1 MTQTSPDLLVD
12 QLTLE
17 EQVALLSGEDFW
29 SLPAI
34 PRPGIGKM
42 RVTDGPNGARGS
54 GSLIGGV
61 TAAAF
66 PVGISIGATWDV
78 DLAGR
83 IGKALA
89 EEVKSKGAHASLA
102 PTVNIQRSV
111 TNGRNFECYSEDPE
125 LTADLAVAMIAGLQG
140 EGIAATVK
148 HFAGNESEIE
158 RTTISSEVDE
168 RSLREIYL
176 RPFEEAVKRA
186 GVWGIMSSYN
196 KVNGTYAAENH
207 WLLTQVLRQDWGYDG
222 IVMSDWFGSRTTAPT
237 VNAGLDLEMPGPTRD
252 RGPKL
257 VAAVE
262 RGEVSREMVR
272 ERALNVLRWMAR
284 TGGLEATG
292 DWQERADVRPDHS
305 ALIREAGA
313 AGTVLLTNDGILP
326 LTPGTGRIAVIGP
339 NAKVAQ
345 IMGGGS
351 SQLNPHY
358 QVTPW
363 EALVRTEGESRLTF
377 APGCTNH
384 RWEPV
389 LAGPIA
395 VDYFDND
402 TLTGPAVHREVID
415 SALTF
420 WIHPVAGGRV
430 DAARFSARMTGTF
443 TPEVDGR
450 HVLGV
455 HSAGL
460 SRVFVDGTLVADAW
474 TGWTKGRTFFEE
486 GCDEVTGEVTLT
498 AGHPHRIEIEFATKA
513 PENLVVFGVRVGMS
527 RPLGDAEIAEAAAA
541 ARQAETAVLFVGRSG
556 EWDTEGSD
564 LQGIALPGRQDDLI
578 AAVCAANARTVVV
591 LQTGGPVEM
600 PWLSRTAAVLQ
611 AWYPGQEC
619 GNAIADVLYGRSDP
633 GGRLPQTFPLRWQDN
648 PTHSQDP
655 EVYPG
660 LDGRVRYEEGLMI
673 GYRHYDR
680 TGIVPLFPFGHG
692 LSYTS
697 FALSDVTVHPLD
709 AGARVT
715 VRVANTGRRRGSTV
729 VQLYLGEAAAPVLR
743 PIRELKGF
751 AKVALDPGATTE
763 VAIDLTARDFA
774 WFDVTAQ
781 GWTVTGGTYT
791 ASVGFS
797 ASDIRAEVTLRQDR
811 RQLPV

>member
-1 MTQTSPDLLVD
+1 MTLPPIDLLVD

-17 EQVALLSGEDFW
+17 EQVSLLSGEDFW

-34 PRPGIGKM
+34 PRLGIGKM
-42 RVTDGPNGARGS
+42 RVTDGPNGARGA
-54 GSLIGGV
+54 GTLVGGV

-78 DLAGR
+78 ELARR

-125 LTADLAVAMIAGLQG
+125 LTADLAVAMIEGLQG

-158 RTTISSEVDE
+158 RTTISSDVDE

-176 RPFEEAVKRA
+176 RPFEDAVKRA

-252 RGPKL
+252 RGEKL

-272 ERALNVLRWMAR
+272 ERALNILRWMAR
-284 TGGLEATG
+284 TGGLEATIAL
-292 DWQERADVRPDHS
+292 QERADVRPEHS

-326 LTPGTGRIAVIGP
+326 LTPGAGRIAVIGP

-358 QVTPW
+358 QITPW
-363 EALVRTEGESRLTF
+363 EALVEAEGESKLTF

-395 VDYFDND
+395 VDYFDNE
-402 TLTGPAVHREVID
+402 TLSGPSVHREVID

-430 DAARFSARMTGTF
+430 DAAQFSARMTGTF
-443 TPEVDGR
+443 TPDVGGR

-460 SRVFVDGTLVADAW
+460 SRVYVDGQLVADAW
-474 TGWTKGRTFFEE
+474 AGWTKGRTYFEE
-486 GCDEVTGEVTLT
+486 GCDEVTGEVMLV

-513 PENLVVFGVRVGMS
+513 PENLVVFGVRVGLS
-527 RPLGDAEIAEAAAA
+527 RPMGDAEIAEAAKAA
-541 ARQAETAVLFVGRSG
+541 AEAETAVLFVGRSG

-578 AAVCAANARTVVV
+578 AAVCSANPRTVVV

-600 PWLSRTAAVLQ
+600 PWLAKAAAVLQ
-611 AWYPGQEC
+611 AWYPGQEA
-619 GNAIADVLYGRSDP
+619 GNAIADVLYGRTDP
-633 GGRLPQTFPLRWQDN
+633 GGRLPQTFPVRWQDN
-648 PTHSQDP
+648 PTWSQDP

-660 LDGRVRYEEGLMI
+660 LDGHVRYEEGLMI

-680 TGIVPLFPFGHG
+680 TGIAPLFPFGHG
-692 LSYTS
+692 MSYTS
-697 FALSDVTVHPLD
+697 FAMTDVTALPLD
-709 AGARVT
+709 GGVRLMARVT
-715 VRVANTGRRRGSTV
+715 NTGSRAGSTV
-729 VQLYLGEAAAPVLR
+729 VQVYLGETAPPVLR

-751 AKVALDPGATTE
+751 AKVALDPGASTE

-774 WFDVTAQ
+774 WFDVKAR

-791 ASVGFS
+791 AFVGFS
-797 ASDIRAEVTLRQDR
+797 AADIRAEVSVRQDP